1 MILKITEPSGFETI
15 LPDIL
20 AEIER
25 CLADDWSTDQLKNQ
39 SIRIAIDGNCGS
51 GKTTL
56 AGLIAERLDANLF
69 HMDDFYI
76 SWKDKTPE
84 RLAEPGGNVD
94 YERFYE
100 EVLLLLISGKP
111 FSYRKFNPI
120 EQTLGVP
127 ESVLPKQFTIVEG
140 AYSLHPKLK
149 SGYDFK
155 ILLKITPDLQELR
168 ILKRNGEDGLNRFKT
183 MWIPLENAYFEAYP
197 LDTEVDLIIDVC

>member
-1 MILKITEPSGFETI
+1 
-15 LPDIL
+15 
-20 AEIER
+20 
-25 CLADDWSTDQLKNQ
+25 
-39 SIRIAIDGNCGS
+39 
-51 GKTTL
+51 
-56 AGLIAERLDANLF
+56 
-69 HMDDFYI
+69 
-76 SWKDKTPE
+76 
-84 RLAEPGGNVD
+84 VD